1 MAFLWLKASTCDMGS
16 TSNVKAVVAA
26 FTQEMALVGAFF
38 EIVKS
43 LQNFVCSSSVD
54 GDGWCKSS
62 ITLIIVT
69 NNPPPAPGTA
79 SILAIAES
87 VPRCQPSLYTI
98 QCVVY
103 IILLCMEQ
111 TCYRCLTLHYSANK
125 ASLVC
130 LLIFAFAHI
139 RLESIIY

>member
-1 MAFLWLKASTCDMGS
+1 MKALVDT
-16 TSNVKAVVAA
+16 
-26 FTQEMALVGAFF
+26 FTQEMALV
-38 EIVKS
+38 IVKS
-43 LQNFVCSSSVD
+43 LRTFVCSSSVD

-79 SILAIAES
+79 SILAIVES

-130 LLIFAFAHI
+130 LLIFAFAHTLI
-139 RLESIIY
+139 RIYHLLRHYYLL